1 MVIDDR
7 RRVTIGDTVTGA
19 AIATDEGST
28 RGATIGGIIDV
39 TGFSGDVTIMVT
51 TGEGTTT
58 KVETTQADSIALLR

>member
-7 RRVTIGDTVTGA
+7 RQVTIGDTATGA
-19 AIATDEGST
+19 AIATDEGSM

-39 TGFSGDVTIMVT
+39 TGFSGDVTIVVT

-58 KVETTQADSIALLR
+58 KVETTRADSIALLR